1 VAAVATG
8 DGALP
13 TAAAPLDGSG
23 GAEAAPL
30 VAAVAAQL
38 TAAPMREHRAALG
51 LALGSARHTL
61 LLLPAADHLEAAI
74 GSAERLGLAAPVAAA
89 LRGALPYRNRAEE
102 EAWLR
107 AAAAAVGLRVSVERV
122 AGAAQSAALKAGHSL
137 LVVRRAA
144 ASADEA
150 AGADAAGA
158 DAAGADAGPAA
169 PTAEGAA
176 AAGALLLSSALALRL
191 QPAERCR
198 LRALLASAP
207 LREDMR
213 EAAQGWR
220 VLGGAVRPAAE
231 DGADLAR
238 WLGSAPALLDALQ
251 AAARALRQRGA
262 CDDPRSPTVLR
273 APSGAAA
280 QAGACAA
287 PVSGLAPS
295 LERLRRE
302 VTCPR
307 KQPVLCGDGVCRRTF
322 LHCAAPQL
330 GMDLTRLLRL
340 GCHSS

>member
-1 VAAVATG
+1 MVAVATG
-8 DGALP
+8 GGGLP
-13 TAAAPLDGSG
+13 AAAAALDGSG
-23 GAEAAPL
+23 GAEAPPL
-30 VAAVAAQL
+30 VAQL
-38 TAAPMREHRAALG
+38 AAPLAAPLREHRAALG

-61 LLLPAADHLEAAI
+61 LLLPAAEHLESAI
-74 GSAERLGLAAPVAAA
+74 GSAVRIGLAAPVAAA

-102 EAWLR
+102 DAWLR
-107 AAAAAVGLRVSVERV
+107 AAAAAVGLRVSFERV
-122 AGAAQSAALKAGHSL
+122 AGPAQSAALKAGHSL
-137 LVVRRAA
+137 LVVRRT
-144 ASADEA
+144 ASAAEA
-150 AGADAAGA
+150 AGAD
-158 DAAGADAGPAA
+158 DGPTA

-191 QPAERCR
+191 LPAERCR

-220 VLGGAVRPAAE
+220 VLGGAVRPAA
-231 DGADLAR
+231 DGADLSR
-238 WLGSAPALLDALQ
+238 WLGAAPALLDALQ

-273 APSGAAA
+273 APTGAAA
-280 QAGACAA
+280 QVGVCAA
-287 PVSGLAPS
+287 PASGLAPP

-307 KQPVLCGDGVCRRTF
+307 KQPVLCGDGVCRHTF
-322 LHCAAPQL
+322 LDCAVPQL

-340 GCHSS
+340 GCHNS